1 MVTVTKKKLFDM
13 PNFILSRRI
22 QAADTLVINAINE
35 TILFA
40 LSDHPGISKLKIH
53 ADTDLSAVDPQLLA
67 DIICKLESV
76 DISSVDLSNQQVIM
90 SRISTGSD

>member
-1 MVTVTKKKLFDM
+1 MVTATKKNILSM
-13 PNFILSRRI
+13 PNFIWNMKI
-22 QAADTLVINAINE
+22 QAVDTLGINAVDDDL
-35 TILFA
+35 ILA
-40 LSDHPGISKLKIH
+40 LSGHPVMRKLKTH

-76 DISSVDLSNQQVIM
+76 DISSVDLSNQQVIL